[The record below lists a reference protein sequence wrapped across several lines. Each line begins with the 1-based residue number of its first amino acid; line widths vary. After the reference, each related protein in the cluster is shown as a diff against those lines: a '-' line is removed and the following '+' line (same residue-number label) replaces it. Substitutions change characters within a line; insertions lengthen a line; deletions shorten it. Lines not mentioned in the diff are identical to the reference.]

1 MCSSKTRQVS
11 LAFMPAVL
19 FLCTLLQAHVGAQE
33 DDPLETLRRVPPNS
47 KVLKVDEYTIALG
60 KEMLEWQI
68 RRGTRN
74 LQRLDTEIQELERQI
89 VEREAASVSLA
100 EKSQLGELA
109 FATDAVHDQL
119 LGRVLGRLLE
129 ARVDIA
135 ANEAMAQH
143 LEDQLKNASSNE
155 GAQEW
160 YKAQRDALEKKLALL
175 SASANRMKSYYE
187 GTGGPS
193 IESNILES
201 QIEVLNVEAELA
213 KLAADEEA
221 SERRRAAE
229 IASSLADV
237 RVELHQLRAREGMS
251 ELQLKKLATAADVAR
266 GRRRIQREVDAL
278 FERLDIRRR
287 RYEKISM
294 EVEEAKLLLREIVA
308 AAADRD

>member
-1 MCSSKTRQVS
+1 
-11 LAFMPAVL
+11 
-19 FLCTLLQAHVGAQE
+19 
-33 DDPLETLRRVPPNS
+33 
-47 KVLKVDEYTIALG
+47 
-60 KEMLEWQI
+60 
-68 RRGTRN
+68 
-74 LQRLDTEIQELERQI
+74 
-89 VEREAASVSLA
+89 
-100 EKSQLGELA
+100 
-109 FATDAVHDQL
+109 
-119 LGRVLGRLLE
+119 
-129 ARVDIA
+129 
-135 ANEAMAQH
+135 MAQH